1 MKKEGF
7 WPMVTFFAF
16 YTGLLF
22 GGWAWM
28 INNQTKQ
35 ITAELKAEITTTI
48 KNEITPIKAEITTIK
63 AEITTIKAEITT
75 IKSALTNH
83 ITDTNKKIESLTNRF
98 NRLYELLL
106 KDKNQN
112 TKS

>member
-1 MKKEGF
+1 MKKEGL
-7 WPMVTFFAF
+7 WPMVSFFAL
-16 YTGLLF
+16 YTALLF

-28 INNQTKQ
+28 LKNQTKQ

-48 KNEITPIKAEITTIK
+48 KNEITPIK

-106 KDKNQN
+106 KDKD
-112 TKS
+112 KK

>member
-63 AEITTIKAEITT
+63 AEITTIK
-75 IKSALTNH
+75 SALTNH

-106 KDKNQN
+106 KDKKQ
-112 TKS
+112 K